1 MDGWIITD
9 GHDRARQPGGSNVH
23 ADVDAWILIQRLESH
38 AHVRVLTSG
47 WMRIHRL
54 RWTAGVD
61 GMMEIQRPSESARG
75 DGTMAIGRSTATARE
90 NGREEDPAGW
100 TESNGSSQ
108 ARARPKE

>member
-1 MDGWIITD
+1 MAAIDSLFRGPNSPINLE
-9 GHDRARQPGGSNVH
+9 RS
-23 ADVDAWILIQRLESH
+23 ILIQGLEGH

-47 WMRIHRL
+47 RMRIHRL

-61 GMMEIQRPSESARG
+61 GMMEIQRPSKSARG
-75 DGTMAIGRSTATARE
+75 DGTMAIGRSTATAHE

-108 ARARPKE
+108 ARARPKEQ